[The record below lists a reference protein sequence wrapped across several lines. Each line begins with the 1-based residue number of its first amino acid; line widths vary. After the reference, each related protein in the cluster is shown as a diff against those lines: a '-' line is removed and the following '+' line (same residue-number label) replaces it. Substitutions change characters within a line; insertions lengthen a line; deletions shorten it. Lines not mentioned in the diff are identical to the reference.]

1 MTIGELLK
9 EYRISQG
16 KRQKE
21 FTNNGEIISQSF
33 YSKVEKAANKIT
45 VDNLIEILHYNNIS
59 LWEFFSRLN
68 QNDDMRHQQM
78 EELHN
83 MMISAYYDRN
93 DRELLNIK
101 SLIAESNMSDKD
113 KREQELIVDGWI
125 ESIKTNPKSYDKNL
139 REELKDK
146 IFDSPNMDKNTI
158 TLYCNFMT
166 FYDLEN
172 NKFIATKILDQHKN
186 THNVDIQIALLAII
200 GNILAISI
208 EKDNVDNL
216 EFFIQTAEHI
226 PTRPETF
233 FYKNGLFLFKNLI
246 KYKKEKESIYL
257 DNCWQAIET
266 YINLNMK
273 IYGNKLK
280 KFVIRQINKYESYL
294 KIKFKYDFS
303 V

>member
-1 MTIGELLK
+1 
-9 EYRISQG
+9 
-16 KRQKE
+16 
-21 FTNNGEIISQSF
+21 
-33 YSKVEKAANKIT
+33 
-45 VDNLIEILHYNNIS
+45 
-59 LWEFFSRLN
+59 
-68 QNDDMRHQQM
+68 
-78 EELHN
+78 
-83 MMISAYYDRN
+83 
-93 DRELLNIK
+93 
-101 SLIAESNMSDKD
+101 MSDKD
-113 KREQELIVDGWI
+113 KREQKLIVDGWI

-216 EFFIQTAEHI
+216 DFFIQTAEHI

-246 KYKKEKESIYL
+246 KYKKEKENIYL
-257 DNCWQAIET
+257 DNCWQAVET

-280 KFVIRQINKYESYL
+280 KFLMRQINKYESYL

>member
-9 EYRISQG
+9 EYRISQE
-16 KRQKE
+16 KKQKE

-33 YSKVEKAANKIT
+33 YSKVEKDTNKIT
-45 VDNLIEILHYNNIS
+45 VDNLIELLHYNNIS

-113 KREQELIVDGWI
+113 KREQKLIVDSWI

-216 EFFIQTAEHI
+216 DFFIQTAEHI

-246 KYKKEKESIYL
+246 KYKKEKENIYL
-257 DNCWQAIET
+257 DNCWQAVET

-280 KFVIRQINKYESYL
+280 KFLMRQINK
-294 KIKFKYDFS
+294 
-303 V
+303 

>member
-9 EYRISQG
+9 EYRISQE
-16 KRQKE
+16 KKQKE

-33 YSKVEKAANKIT
+33 YSKVEKDTNKIT
-45 VDNLIEILHYNNIS
+45 VDNLIELLHYNNIS

-113 KREQELIVDGWI
+113 KREQKLIVDGWI

-216 EFFIQTAEHI
+216 DFFIQTAEHI

-233 FYKNGLFLFKNLI
+233 FYKNGLFLFKNLTPI
-246 KYKKEKESIYL
+246 VKS
-257 DNCWQAIET
+257 
-266 YINLNMK
+266 
-273 IYGNKLK
+273 
-280 KFVIRQINKYESYL
+280 S
-294 KIKFKYDFS
+294 
-303 V
+303 